1 MSHFEDISKPEE
13 ILEFLPYSYAC
24 HAKFTYVNENFEDET
39 IPYPEVIRLMLDNGW
54 NGDLLSEYEGAIR
67 FFAED
72 GPDLFGQAMVEIP
85 EQVRRHQIMLR
96 NLLGY

>member
-1 MSHFEDISKPEE
+1 
-13 ILEFLPYSYAC
+13 
-24 HAKFTYVNENFEDET
+24 
-39 IPYPEVIRLMLDNGW
+39 MLDNGW